1 MPIRVHGA
9 FVSDDEVHRV
19 VAYLKTQGEPN
30 YVDGILEGGT
40 LDGDGDAAG
49 GEAGAASGEN
59 DPMYDQAVGVVLQH
73 RRASISLVQRHLRIG
88 YNRAARL
95 LEQMEKSGP
104 RIQHG
109 DQRQPGPARSRT
121 SGMTAMRRAFA
132 AGVALFA
139 IGLVGRRSAAPV
151 DTLREFVRDVKT
163 GHAQFTQT
171 VTSPDGVKKKTSSGS
186 FDFARPNRFRFAYA
200 KPFEQTI
207 VADGEKVW
215 IYDRDLN
222 QASSRRIGQAL
233 GATPAA
239 LLAGGSLDKD
249 FDLANLPAKDGL
261 EWAEAKPKAKD
272 GAFQSVR
279 VGFKGKDLA
288 ALEIVDSFGQKSLL
302 RFEAFAA
309 NAPVAAETFRFT
321 VAARCRPDRAVGLP
335 SIG

>member
-1 MPIRVHGA
+1 
-9 FVSDDEVHRV
+9 
-19 VAYLKTQGEPN
+19 
-30 YVDGILEGGT
+30 
-40 LDGDGDAAG
+40 
-49 GEAGAASGEN
+49 
-59 DPMYDQAVGVVLQH
+59 
-73 RRASISLVQRHLRIG
+73 
-88 YNRAARL
+88 
-95 LEQMEKSGP
+95 
-104 RIQHG
+104 
-109 DQRQPGPARSRT
+109 
-121 SGMTAMRRAFA
+121 MTAMRRALA
-132 AGVALFA
+132 AGVALV
-139 IGLVGRRSAAPV
+139 GLAVSAAASAAPV
-151 DTLREFVRDVKT
+151 DTLREFVRDVKS

-186 FDFARPNRFRFAYA
+186 FDFTRPNRFRFAYA

-261 EWAEAKPKAKD
+261 EWAEAKPKAKE

-309 NAPVAAETFRFT
+309 NVPIAAETFRFT
-321 VAARCRPDRAVGLP
+321 VPAGADL
-335 SIG
+335 IEQ